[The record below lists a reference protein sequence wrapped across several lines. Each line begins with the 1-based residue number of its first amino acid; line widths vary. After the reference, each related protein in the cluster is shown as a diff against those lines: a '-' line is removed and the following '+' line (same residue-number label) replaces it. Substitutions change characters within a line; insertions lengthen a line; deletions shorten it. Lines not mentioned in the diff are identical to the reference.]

1 MRTAQYNEYWIR
13 FSHIYDLV
21 DTGKF
26 RTGLVDMGRFRT
38 GLVDMGRFRIGLVN
52 AGKLMTG
59 LEEWVSLGQV

>member
-1 MRTAQYNEYWIR
+1 MSTG
-13 FSHIYDLV
+13 SDLV
-21 DTGKF
+21 IYMTGK
-26 RTGLVDMGRFRT
+26 FRT